1 MIQVVAKALV
11 KEEKI
16 GEYKEVAYTLI
27 EMTRKEKGCISYEL
41 FQDRDDPRIM
51 TFIER
56 WQDMESLEEHFQA
69 EHFKSLVPQLKDLR
83 QSSELNIY
91 ELVK

>member
-11 KEEKI
+11 KENQIE
-16 GEYKEVAYTLI
+16 EYKAVASELI
-27 EMTRKEKGCISYEL
+27 DMTRMEKGCLSYEL

-51 TFIER
+51 SFIER
-56 WQDMESLEEHFQA
+56 WQDMETLEEHFQT
-69 EHFKSLVPQLKDLR
+69 EHFKRLVPQLKDLR
-83 QSSELNIY
+83 ISSELNIY